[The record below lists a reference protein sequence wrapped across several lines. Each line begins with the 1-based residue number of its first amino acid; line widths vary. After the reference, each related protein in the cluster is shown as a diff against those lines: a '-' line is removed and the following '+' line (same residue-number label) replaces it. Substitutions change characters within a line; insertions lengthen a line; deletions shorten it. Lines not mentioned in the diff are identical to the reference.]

1 MNVIG
6 KEYGLM
12 DEAKQAQLTT
22 LFKALAHPGR
32 IAILDILRNGEQC
45 VCHIEAQLGYRQAYI
60 SQQLAV
66 LREAGLIQ
74 DQREGWNIYYRV
86 IRPEVY
92 ALVDV
97 ARTMVGLPIPCSP
110 FDNPRVECPCPKCAS
125 QRSEHPV
132 LMPTLKA
139 RNDDQR

>member
-1 MNVIG
+1 
-6 KEYGLM
+6 M
-12 DEAKQAQLTT
+12 DENKQEQLST

-32 IAILDILRNGEQC
+32 IAILDVLRNGEQC
-45 VCHIEAQLGYRQAYI
+45 VCHIEAHLGFRQAYI

-74 DQREGWNIYYRV
+74 DQRDGWNIYYRV

-97 ARTMVGLPIPCSP
+97 ARTMVGIPFAQP
-110 FDNPRVECPCPKCAS
+110 LFDKARVDCPCPKCTTETK
-125 QRSEHPV
+125 Q
-132 LMPTLKA
+132 T
-139 RNDDQR
+139 

>member
-1 MNVIG
+1 
-6 KEYGLM
+6 M
-12 DEAKQAQLTT
+12 DEANQEQLTT

-66 LREAGLIQ
+66 LREAELIQ
-74 DQREGWNIYYRV
+74 DQRDGWNIYYRV

-97 ARTMVGLPIPCSP
+97 ARTMVGLPIPRSP

-125 QRSEHPV
+125 QRGEHPL
-132 LMPTLKA
+132 LMPSMKA
-139 RNDDQR
+139 RNHDQR

>member
-1 MNVIG
+1 
-6 KEYGLM
+6 M
-12 DEAKQAQLTT
+12 DENKQEQLSV

-32 IAILDILRNGEQC
+32 IAILDVLRNGEQC
-45 VCHIEAQLGYRQAYI
+45 VCHIEAHLGFRQAYI

-74 DQREGWNIYYRV
+74 DQRDGWNIYYRV

-97 ARTMVGLPIPCSP
+97 ARTMVGIPFPQPP
-110 FDNPRVECPCPKCAS
+110 FDRARVECPCPKCITETKHTRAATS
-125 QRSEHPV
+125 CSDK
-132 LMPTLKA
+132 T
-139 RNDDQR
+139 

>member
-1 MNVIG
+1 MNMIG
-6 KEYGLM
+6 KGQQWM
-12 DEAKQAQLTT
+12 DETKSAQLTT

-32 IAILDILRNGEQC
+32 LAILDILRNGEQC

-74 DQREGWNIYYRV
+74 DQRDGWNIYYQV

-97 ARTMVGLPIPCSP
+97 ARTMVGLPLSRGPY
-110 FDNPRVECPCPKCAS
+110 DNPRMACPCPKCTS
-125 QRSEHPV
+125 QRSEHPM
-132 LMPTLKA
+132 LMLTQKA
-139 RNDDQR
+139 SSDDQR

>member
-1 MNVIG
+1 
-6 KEYGLM
+6 M
-12 DEAKQAQLTT
+12 DENKQEQLST

-32 IAILDILRNGEQC
+32 IAILDVLRNGEQC
-45 VCHIEAQLGYRQAYI
+45 VCHIEAHLGFRQAYI

-74 DQREGWNIYYRV
+74 DQRDGWNIYYRV

-97 ARTMVGLPIPCSP
+97 ARTMVGIPFAQPP
-110 FDNPRVECPCPKCAS
+110 FDRPRVECPCPKCTTETKQTRAAS
-125 QRSEHPV
+125 GCSDN
-132 LMPTLKA
+132 T
-139 RNDDQR
+139 